1 MSKKKLSHL
10 FQNPNQDIP
19 HEDSRTPAL
28 NRHQSSMEDPEEK
41 IQHLKSLNSM
51 LLKET
56 LERRQQIESLV
67 QAKRGLET
75 ELTRTSIEKTDL
87 ENLLTRS
94 TEDRLSLEIEKGLFC
109 VFIETRMN
117 EMGVV
122 AEGLLREKGEKEIE
136 SVFLKTEVNG
146 LLENLENERQKLSW
160 ACRDRDMLRFDLD
173 NWVNEANGLREKLI
187 EMEEK
192 ERKTAED
199 IRILKVH
206 YAQSIKQNK
215 ELEEEIEKVK
225 NLTDFAEKKLAEKEK
240 EIEDLNREMDDI
252 VRKKTEIEMENSGQ
266 KVKITGLEKYV
277 SELNEIISS
286 LRGEEGVLREKVLE
300 LEKSCHEAIEKA
312 KVIAMEVDVLMEEKQ
327 QKDITIE
334 TLMEEMHSSD
344 NIIKTMNI
352 EVKDKDGLIEKL
364 MREKKETDDVKVS
377 KESAIAEL
385 HKELAGLR
393 DATSAMQK
401 SIKNQEDKNKQLAS
415 EVSHYRDAFE
425 QVRLERDKAQVD
437 LDEEKTNSIS
447 LSSKVLEMKKRIEET
462 VKETAKKKKEHAGLF
477 EEKKEMERQVGL
489 LKKEKDLMQ
498 KNLYEAQQEIDD
510 LRSKMESTAIN
521 SERALS
527 MLKNTAASLGLSN
540 DGKEEVIIIEKKLE
554 GVIEPYETELEVIKD
569 AFRNKETVVE
579 EMKQQV
585 KFLQNSL
592 ADAHKKKN
600 LWAIVSSAAT
610 FLAAAYVAYVAK
622 VR

>member
-1 MSKKKLSHL
+1 
-10 FQNPNQDIP
+10 
-19 HEDSRTPAL
+19 
-28 NRHQSSMEDPEEK
+28 MEDPEEK

-173 NWVNEANGLREKLI
+173 NWF
-187 EMEEK
+187 
-192 ERKTAED
+192 TW
-199 IRILKVH
+199 
-206 YAQSIKQNK
+206 
-215 ELEEEIEKVK
+215 
-225 NLTDFAEKKLAEKEK
+225 
-240 EIEDLNREMDDI
+240 
-252 VRKKTEIEMENSGQ
+252 
-266 KVKITGLEKYV
+266 
-277 SELNEIISS
+277 
-286 LRGEEGVLREKVLE
+286 EEGVLREKVLE

-334 TLMEEMHSSD
+334 RLMEEMHSSD

-462 VKETAKKKKEHAGLF
+462 VKRLQRRKKST
-477 EEKKEMERQVGL
+477 Q
-489 LKKEKDLMQ
+489 
-498 KNLYEAQQEIDD
+498 AQQEIDD
-510 LRSKMESTAIN
+510 LRSKMESTAIY

-540 DGKEEVIIIEKKLE
+540 DGKEEVIMIEKKLD

-592 ADAHKKKN
+592 ADAHKKKS